1 MKYSQPKTLDDARN
15 ILSAID
21 SLPTEMVAE
30 LTHFPEVKAI
40 LDNRLLSA
48 AERKAKLRPFAQAF
62 KREAQESLKAAY
74 LAQDDAARLQR
85 HKEAIEALRPWCER
99 NDYSLERNDCSRL
112 HKLVEAR
119 ARGDL
124 ILRKDDREKDLAALW
139 DAQVFVVQ
147 HDWAAAFKG
156 ATDYSEGEFRLPFQ
170 HCAFEFRMGG
180 VTIILIALQPE
191 EQPATGVAFI
201 ECPGGYWWYVPADAT
216 KEMPVLDFAWKQ
228 IRAISIALDAE
239 VASHDVVR
247 APTAL
252 NERRQKKGELPLY
265 DYRIIKLHGRI
276 LRGHAPGT
284 GSHRSPRLHFRRGH
298 WRHYQAHKTWIR
310 WTLVGDP
317 ELGFIDKAYRL

>member
-1 MKYSQPKTLDDARN
+1 
-15 ILSAID
+15 
-21 SLPTEMVAE
+21 
-30 LTHFPEVKAI
+30 
-40 LDNRLLSA
+40 
-48 AERKAKLRPFAQAF
+48 
-62 KREAQESLKAAY
+62 
-74 LAQDDAARLQR
+74 
-85 HKEAIEALRPWCER
+85 
-99 NDYSLERNDCSRL
+99 
-112 HKLVEAR
+112 
-119 ARGDL
+119 
-124 ILRKDDREKDLAALW
+124 
-139 DAQVFVVQ
+139 
-147 HDWAAAFKG
+147 
-156 ATDYSEGEFRLPFQ
+156 
-170 HCAFEFRMGG
+170 MGG